1 MKKRMVSALLV
12 SAMVLSVVG
21 CGSKDAAADTTT
33 DAAAEETADTD
44 DESTT
49 ETADAAGDVNATV
62 IWRAFDDQFQSGFR
76 IIMDNQAKELGGIKL
91 DMQDAANDVSTAN
104 NKLDAALTK

>member
-33 DAAAEETADTD
+33 DAAAEETADTA

-62 IWRAFDDQFQSGFR
+62 IWRAFDDQFQSGFQYYYGQPGKR
-76 IIMDNQAKELGGIKL
+76 TWWNQTGYAGCSK
-91 DMQDAANDVSTAN
+91 
-104 NKLDAALTK
+104 